1 MFRSI
6 DKDILIDLYINQN
19 LSTRA
24 IGEKLGC
31 GKTKVRKSLD
41 FHNIKKDETTLIE
54 SAKQRRANTCQ
65 ERYGTNNVFE
75 REETQQK
82 VRKTLIDKYG
92 GLGYQVE
99 ELKKK
104 GENTF
109 NERYSKE
116 QQEEM
121 KNQRIENIKKA
132 YSTGE
137 PQKKILDHC
146 KTGIPE
152 KKRKETC
159 NKKYGVSNPSS
170 SPEIKEK
177 VKKTNI
183 ERFGVDNIS
192 KTEEQRKKTS
202 ERVKEQSKT
211 GIPQQKRQETIIKKY
226 GKFPS
231 PNKETRKKISESI
244 KKTFKEENTVQKI
257 YDTKKQNHTFNTSQ
271 PEERAYQK
279 LVEKFGEEDV
289 ERQYKSDLYPF
300 NCDFY
305 IKSKQ
310 YFIECQYNWV
320 HGEEPYNNFNLSHRK
335 IANGWIKSDK
345 PYAHKAYEVW
355 TQRDPLKRQ
364 TAKKNKLNFFEFFN
378 ESDFDNWLNS
388 L

>member
-1 MFRSI
+1 MIPI
-6 DKDILIDLYINQN
+6 DKETLIDLYINQN

-82 VRKTLIDKYG
+82 ARKTLIDKYG

-104 GENTF
+104 GEGTF
-109 NERYSKE
+109 NESYSKE

-183 ERFGVDNIS
+183 ERFGVDNPTKNKEIQEKIKQTNMERYGVEYVSQNPIIKS
-192 KTEEQRKKTS
+192 KQVEKAKATFA
-202 ERVKEQSKT
+202 T
-211 GIPQQKRQETIIKKY
+211 GIPQAKAHE
-226 GKFPS
+226 
-231 PNKETRKKISESI
+231 
-244 KKTFKEENTVQKI
+244 
-257 YDTKKQNHTFNTSQ
+257 TKKAHHTYGYSSA
-271 PEERAYQK
+271 EERAYNK
-279 LVEKFGEEDV
+279 LVEIFGKEDI
-289 ERQYKSDLYPF
+289 ERQYRSDLYPF
-300 NCDFY
+300 PCDLY
-305 IKSKQ
+305 IKSLDTYIELNC
-310 YFIECQYNWV
+310 YFT
-320 HGEEPYNNFNLSHRK
+320 HGPEPYNPKNPKHQDLLETWKRKSQEINFKGETKDQFLY
-335 IANGWIKSDK
+335 AIKK
-345 PYAHKAYEVW
+345 W

-378 ESDFDNWLNS
+378 ESDFDDWLNS

>member
-1 MFRSI
+1 MIPI
-6 DKDILIDLYINQN
+6 DKETLIDLYINQN

-41 FHNIKKDETTLIE
+41 FHNIKKDETILIE

-82 VRKTLIDKYG
+82 ARKTLIDKYG

-104 GENTF
+104 GEDTF

-183 ERFGVDNIS
+183 ERFGVDNPTKNKEIQEKIKQTNIERYGVEYVSQNPIIKS
-192 KTEEQRKKTS
+192 KQVEKAKATFA
-202 ERVKEQSKT
+202 T
-211 GIPQQKRQETIIKKY
+211 GIPQSKAHE
-226 GKFPS
+226 
-231 PNKETRKKISESI
+231 
-244 KKTFKEENTVQKI
+244 
-257 YDTKKQNHTFNTSQ
+257 TKKAHHTYGHSSA
-271 PEERAYQK
+271 EERAYNK
-279 LVEKFGEEDV
+279 LVEIFGKEDI
-289 ERQYKSDLYPF
+289 ERQYRSDLYPF
-300 NCDFY
+300 PCDFY
-305 IKSKQ
+305 IKSIDTYIELNC
-310 YFIECQYNWV
+310 YFT
-320 HGEEPYNNFNLSHRK
+320 HGPEPYNPKNPRHQDLLETWKRKSQEINFKGETKDQFLY
-335 IANGWIKSDK
+335 AIKK
-345 PYAHKAYEVW
+345 W
-355 TQRDPLKRQ
+355 TQRDPLKRH
-364 TAKKNKLNFFEFFN
+364 TAKRNKLNFFEFFN

>member
-1 MFRSI
+1 MILI
-6 DKDILIDLYINQN
+6 DKDTLIDLYINQN

-104 GENTF
+104 SKDTF

-146 KTGIPE
+146 KTGIP
-152 KKRKETC
+152 
-159 NKKYGVSNPSS
+159 
-170 SPEIKEK
+170 
-177 VKKTNI
+177 
-183 ERFGVDNIS
+183 
-192 KTEEQRKKTS
+192 
-202 ERVKEQSKT
+202 QS
-211 GIPQQKRQETIIKKY
+211 IAY
-226 GKFPS
+226 
-231 PNKETRKKISESI
+231 ETRRKNNS
-244 KKTFKEENTVQKI
+244 
-257 YDTKKQNHTFNTSQ
+257 FNTSK
-271 PEERAYQK
+271 PEDRAYNK
-279 LVEKFGEEDV
+279 LVEIFGKENI

-300 NCDFY
+300 PCDLY
-305 IKSKQ
+305 IKSLDTYIELNY
-310 YFIECQYNWV
+310 YFT
-320 HGEEPYNNFNLSHRK
+320 HGPEPFDPTNSKHLALLETWKRKSQETNL
-335 IANGWIKSDK
+335 NGEPKEQFLYAIKK
-345 PYAHKAYEVW
+345 W

-364 TAKKNKLNFFEFFN
+364 TAKRNKLNFFEFFN